1 MRRKRRFPKLSIVYC
16 CHLLET
22 VGFRNQG
29 DMAGT
34 SNSYHQ
40 QATKCHQISQ
50 SWWWWGWLLSTV
62 FFGKLETTGRYVRIL
77 ACLRARRRIEKKIAL
92 RSAALRSQFSG
103 FVQNEASGGKS
114 SRFGNAENSLTFMG
128 KQCRFCDEGMNFV
141 IQMIILRRSSIQN
154 FIGKRLVRWTDTTN
168 PDINPSY
175 DVSCA
180 TLSSD
185 QIISYVL

>member
-1 MRRKRRFPKLSIVYC
+1 M
-16 CHLLET
+16 
-22 VGFRNQG
+22 
-29 DMAGT
+29 
-34 SNSYHQ
+34 
-40 QATKCHQISQ
+40 
-50 SWWWWGWLLSTV
+50 STV

-128 KQCRFCDEGMNFV
+128 KQCRFCDEPMNLV
-141 IQMIILRRSSIQN
+141 IQSIILIRRSSIQN
-154 FIGKRLVRWTDTTN
+154 FTRKQLFRWTDSTN
-168 PDINPSY
+168 LDINPSS
-175 DVSCA
+175 DVSCT
-180 TLSSD
+180 TLGSD